1 MVIDYYDGEYI
12 KNNIKLKHTD
22 KNFPTIDHKIS
33 IYSGYKNNLSVDEI
47 ANIDNLCITKR
58 FLNSKKNRLTEE
70 EFYKR
75 HEKYKK

>member
-1 MVIDYYDGEYI
+1 M
-12 KNNIKLKHTD
+12 
-22 KNFPTIDHKIS
+22 S